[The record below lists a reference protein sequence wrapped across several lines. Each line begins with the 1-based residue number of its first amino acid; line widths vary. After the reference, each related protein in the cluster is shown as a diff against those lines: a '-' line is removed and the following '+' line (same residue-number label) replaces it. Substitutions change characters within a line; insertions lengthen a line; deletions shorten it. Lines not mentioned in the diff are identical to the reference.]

1 MVALAKQLAA
11 PHPQLILDNFY
22 GDEASPARSGPGVAQ
37 SPYTESECM
46 LYRER
51 HAAGVDAKLLS
62 LSGVEVGKGLARLG
76 RHDAGL
82 LVVGSCHHGM
92 LGRVFLGNDAGDA
105 LDQASCP
112 VAIAPQGYTAAR
124 PLSRIGVAYDGSAES
139 IRAIATARALAK
151 QCEARVSALMVVS
164 VVSVPYHEPV
174 LHRLPQAAAD
184 LVDERL
190 TRLHD
195 LADID
200 GDIVY
205 GRAGPELARYS
216 RELDLLAPGSRRLGL
231 VDRALEGSTCNYV
244 MRHAA
249 CPLLVI
255 PDSTFGKAAGRP
267 RRPPHPR
274 GRGRMTVV
282 SSEHQRPAL
291 LVDLS
296 RADRLTLLAGCRF
309 GRAVSAIDGK
319 PLIRPVNYVFDEP
332 SQNVSFRTAAGSSC
346 TSCATSI
353 TRCSRSTTSIPWP
366 APGGA

>member
-1 MVALAKQLAA
+1 MFSTIVVGVDGRDGGHAAVALAKQLAA
-11 PHPQLILDNFY
+11 PHPQLILANFY
-22 GDEASPARSGPGVAQ
+22 GGETKPARSGLGVAQ
-37 SPYTESECM
+37 SSYTESECM

-62 LSGVEVGKGLARLG
+62 LSGVEVGKGLARLVR

-139 IRAIATARALAK
+139 IRALATARALAK

-164 VVSVPYHEPV
+164 VVSVPYDEPV
-174 LHRLPQAAAD
+174 LERLPQAAAD

-216 RELDLLAPGSRRLGL
+216 RELDLLVLGSRRLGL

-255 PDSTFGKAAGRP
+255 PRQYVRTK
-267 RRPPHPR
+267 
-274 GRGRMTVV
+274 
-282 SSEHQRPAL
+282 Q
-291 LVDLS
+291 
-296 RADRLTLLAGCRF
+296 
-309 GRAVSAIDGK
+309 
-319 PLIRPVNYVFDEP
+319 PV
-332 SQNVSFRTAAGSSC
+332 
-346 TSCATSI
+346 
-353 TRCSRSTTSIPWP
+353 
-366 APGGA
+366 APGARPNPPAAVE